1 MKNEINCNLDGC
13 FVESRENPY
22 TFDEAAEQ
30 WLRNKSRE
38 TKESTAAQYRSII
51 QNIAKSGSFGN
62 TPLLYINE
70 ETLSEIGEEILQKY
84 ELRTAKLHIITIN
97 QVLKYAYSCGYIPK
111 VLKMSPK
118 TKACKVTRP
127 QVFSV
132 SEQKI
137 LTDYLLSDLDLNKLG
152 VLICL
157 YSGLRLGE
165 ICGLKWGDV
174 DLKRQ
179 TIKIS
184 RTIQRVSNGD
194 GSTYMLTGTPK
205 SACSDREVPIPSFLS
220 DILQQY
226 AAPQEC
232 YVTTGTPDFTQ
243 PRTYQNIVKR
253 YYRECEISQYHFH
266 TLRHTFASRAIELG
280 FDPKSLSEI
289 LGHSSVRITL
299 DLYVHPSMEAK
310 KKEMERFSDFV
321 NLS

>member
-1 MKNEINCNLDGC
+1 MKNEFDRHFEG
-13 FVESRENPY
+13 SA
-22 TFDEAAEQ
+22 TFEEAAEG
-30 WLRNKSRE
+30 WLKIKSTE

-51 QNIAKSGSFGN
+51 QSIARSDAWRDK
-62 TPLLYINE
+62 PLLYINE
-70 ETLSEIGEEILQKY
+70 DLLAELGEEILQRY
-84 ELRTAKLHIITIN
+84 ELRTAKLHILTIN
-97 QVLKYAYSCGYIPK
+97 QVLKYAYDCGYIPK
-111 VLKMSPK
+111 IMKMSPK
-118 TKACKVTRP
+118 TKPFKAVRP

-132 SEQKI
+132 SEQKT

-179 TIKIS
+179 TIRIA
-184 RTIQRVSNGD
+184 RTIQRVSNGN

-205 SACSDREVPIPSFLS
+205 SEYSDREVPIPSFLNV
-220 DILQQY
+220 ILQQH
-226 AAPQEC
+226 AASPEC
-232 YVTTGTPDFTQ
+232 YVTTGTPVFTQ
-243 PRTYQNIVKR
+243 PRTYQNIIKR
-253 YYRECEISQYHFH
+253 YYTECEIPQYHFH

-289 LGHSSVRITL
+289 LGHSSVKITL

-310 KKEMERFSDFV
+310 KKEMERFSEFV
-321 NLS
+321 RLS

>member
-1 MKNEINCNLDGC
+1 MKNELNCMFDGC
-13 FVESRENPY
+13 IVENRDKIFSFE
-22 TFDEAAEQ
+22 EVAEL
-30 WLRNKSRE
+30 WLKVKSSE
-38 TKESTAAQYRSII
+38 TKESTAAQYRSIV
-51 QNIAKSGSFGN
+51 QNITKNGTWTDA
-62 TPLLYINE
+62 PLFSVTE
-70 ETLSEIGEEILQKY
+70 EQLSEVGEGILQKY
-84 ELRTAKLHIITIN
+84 ELRTAKLHILTIN
-97 QVLKYAYSCGYIPK
+97 QVLKYAHNCGYIPK
-111 VLKMSPK
+111 LLKMSPK
-118 TKACKVTRP
+118 TKTCKVTRP

-132 SEQKI
+132 SEQKM

-174 DLKRQ
+174 DLKKQ

-205 SACSDREVPIPSFLS
+205 SECSDREVPIPSFLG
-220 DILQQY
+220 DILQQF
-226 AAPQEC
+226 AAPPEC
-232 YVTTGTPDFTQ
+232 YVTTGKPEFTQ

-253 YYRECEISQYHFH
+253 YYKECEISQYHFH

-321 NLS
+321 NLT